1 MTDAG
6 LAGPPTPPAR
16 KPTQPTGRTVLRE
29 EEWFEEEGMGR
40 RMLAWIGGIALIAAA
55 CSSGGSTASTAGA
68 ACTEATGTGAVAVS
82 IKDFE
87 FAPATITAKVG
98 DLVTFTND
106 GAVAHNA
113 TLDAGTCATP
123 DVQPG
128 SSDGLR
134 FAVAGSYPFHCTIHT
149 QMKGLITVGA

>member
-1 MTDAG
+1 MS
-6 LAGPPTPPAR
+6 R
-16 KPTQPTGRTVLRE
+16 RT
-29 EEWFEEEGMGR
+29 
-40 RMLAWIGGIALIAAA
+40 LAWLGGIALFLAA
-55 CSSGGSTASTAGA
+55 CSSGGSASPAAGS

-87 FAPATITAKVG
+87 FAPAAITAKVG
-98 DLVTFTND
+98 DLVLFTNA

-113 TLDAGTCATP
+113 TLDSGGCKTS

-134 FAVAGSYPFHCTIHT
+134 FTVAGTYPFHCTIHT
-149 QMKGLITVGA
+149 QMKGTITIAA